1 MDAGHGLG
9 WAMSLKGLRPRFVV
23 VPTNGRACL
32 KDCLQAIAPQV
43 DSTIVVYTV
52 PWQDG
57 EIRPHAN
64 FGVALR
70 DVGPPNISRWWNQGL
85 EICAQ
90 VMNMSHDDFPATKS
104 DTPSRYDV
112 AILNDDVIVPS
123 GWFDAVSDGLRMY
136 DCVAACSGAP
146 NTSPVV
152 YRFPG
157 PVPLHTRLQGFA
169 FMLAGEK
176 NIRANEELRWYFSD
190 DYIDW
195 RARELGG
202 MVMVP
207 GYGVYHLYP
216 NEQMTGELHQFSAED
231 AAKFKEIWGVMPW

>member
-1 MDAGHGLG
+1 VNY
-9 WAMSLKGLRPRFVV
+9 KGLRPRFAVI
-23 VPTNGRACL
+23 PTNGRACL
-32 KDCLQAIAPQV
+32 KDCLMAIAPQV
-43 DSTIVVYTV
+43 DSTILVYTV

-57 EIRPHAN
+57 EVRPHPH

-70 DVGPPNISRWWNQGL
+70 DVGSPNISRWWNEGL
-85 EICAQ
+85 DICTQ
-90 VMNMSHDDFPATKS
+90 VMDMTEG
-104 DTPSRYDV
+104 DTPGRYDV
-112 AILNDDVIVPS
+112 AILNDDVIVPP
-123 GWFDAVSDGLRMY
+123 GWFDAVSDGMRMY
-136 DCVAACSGAP
+136 ECAAACSGAP
-146 NTSPVV
+146 NSSPVLLQ
-152 YRFPG
+152 RPG

-169 FMLAGEK
+169 FILAGEK
-176 NIRANEELRWYFSD
+176 GIRANEELRWYFSD

-207 GYGVYHLYP
+207 GHSVNHLYP

>member
-1 MDAGHGLG
+1 MVGAEQVNF
-9 WAMSLKGLRPRFVV
+9 KGLRPRFVI

-52 PWQDG
+52 PWKEG
-57 EIRPHAN
+57 EVRPHPN

-70 DVGPPNISRWWNQGL
+70 DVGTPNISRWWNQGL
-85 EICAQ
+85 EICTQ
-90 VMNMSHDDFPATKS
+90 VMRMSEGDP
-104 DTPSRYDV
+104 PGRYDV
-112 AILNDDVIVPS
+112 AIINDDVIVPE

-136 DCVAACSGAP
+136 DCAAACSGGP
-146 NTSPVV
+146 NTSPIVH
-152 YRFPG
+152 RAPG

-169 FMLAGEK
+169 FILAGEK
-176 NIRANEELRWYFSD
+176 NLRANEEMRWYFSD

-207 GYGVYHLYP
+207 GREVQHLHP

>member
-1 MDAGHGLG
+1 VNY
-9 WAMSLKGLRPRFVV
+9 KGLRPRFAVI
-23 VPTNGRACL
+23 PTNGRACL
-32 KDCLQAIAPQV
+32 KDCLMAISPQV
-43 DSTIVVYTV
+43 DSIILVYTV

-57 EIRPHAN
+57 EVRPHPH

-70 DVGPPNISRWWNQGL
+70 DVGSPNISRWWNEGL
-85 EICAQ
+85 DICTQ
-90 VMNMSHDDFPATKS
+90 VMDMTEG
-104 DTPSRYDV
+104 DTPGRYDV
-112 AILNDDVIVPS
+112 AILNDDVIVPP
-123 GWFDAVSDGLRMY
+123 GWFDAVSDGMRMY
-136 DCVAACSGAP
+136 ECAAACSGAP
-146 NTSPVV
+146 NSSPVLLQ
-152 YRFPG
+152 RPG

-169 FMLAGEK
+169 FILAGEK
-176 NIRANEELRWYFSD
+176 GIRANEELRWYFSD

-207 GYGVYHLYP
+207 GHSVNHLYP

>member
-1 MDAGHGLG
+1 MNY
-9 WAMSLKGLRPRFVV
+9 KGLRPRFAVI
-23 VPTNGRACL
+23 PTNGRACL
-32 KDCLQAIAPQV
+32 KDCLMAIAPQV
-43 DSTIVVYTV
+43 DSTILVYTV

-57 EIRPHAN
+57 EVRPHPH

-70 DVGPPNISRWWNQGL
+70 DVGSPNISRWWNEGL
-85 EICAQ
+85 DICTQ
-90 VMNMSHDDFPATKS
+90 VMDMTEG
-104 DTPSRYDV
+104 DTPGRYDV
-112 AILNDDVIVPS
+112 AILNDDVIVPP
-123 GWFDAVSDGLRMY
+123 GWFDAVSDGMRMY
-136 DCVAACSGAP
+136 ECAAACSGAP
-146 NTSPVV
+146 NSSPVLLQ
-152 YRFPG
+152 RPG

-169 FMLAGEK
+169 FILAGEK
-176 NIRANEELRWYFSD
+176 GIRANEELRWYFSD

-207 GYGVYHLYP
+207 GHSVNHLYP

>member
-1 MDAGHGLG
+1 M
-9 WAMSLKGLRPRFVV
+9 
-23 VPTNGRACL
+23 
-32 KDCLQAIAPQV
+32 AIAPQV
-43 DSTIVVYTV
+43 DSTILVYTV

-57 EIRPHAN
+57 EVRPHPH

-70 DVGPPNISRWWNQGL
+70 DIGSPNISRWWNKGL
-85 EICAQ
+85 EICTQ
-90 VMNMSHDDFPATKS
+90 VVNLADGDLPG
-104 DTPSRYDV
+104 RYDV
-112 AILNDDVIVPS
+112 AILNDDVIVPP
-123 GWFDAVSDGLRMY
+123 GWFDAVSDGMRMY
-136 DCVAACSGAP
+136 ECAAACSGAP
-146 NTSPVV
+146 NSSPVLLQ
-152 YRFPG
+152 RPG

-169 FMLAGEK
+169 FILAGEK
-176 NIRANEELRWYFSD
+176 GIRANEELRWYFSD

-207 GYGVYHLYP
+207 GHSVNHLYP

>member
-1 MDAGHGLG
+1 VNY
-9 WAMSLKGLRPRFVV
+9 KGLRPRFAVI
-23 VPTNGRACL
+23 PTNGRACL
-32 KDCLQAIAPQV
+32 KDCLMAIAPQV
-43 DSTIVVYTV
+43 DSTILVYTV

-57 EIRPHAN
+57 EVRPHPH

-70 DVGPPNISRWWNQGL
+70 DIGSPNISRWWNEGL
-85 EICAQ
+85 DICTQ
-90 VMNMSHDDFPATKS
+90 VMDMTEG
-104 DTPSRYDV
+104 DTPGRYDV
-112 AILNDDVIVPS
+112 AILNDDVIVPP
-123 GWFDAVSDGLRMY
+123 GWFDAVSDGMRMY
-136 DCVAACSGAP
+136 ECAAACSGAP
-146 NTSPVV
+146 SSSPVLLQ
-152 YRFPG
+152 RPG

-169 FMLAGEK
+169 FILAGEK
-176 NIRANEELRWYFSD
+176 GIRANEELRWYFSD

-207 GYGVYHLYP
+207 GHSVNHLYP

>member
-1 MDAGHGLG
+1 MNY
-9 WAMSLKGLRPRFVV
+9 KGLRPRFAVI
-23 VPTNGRACL
+23 PTNGRACL
-32 KDCLQAIAPQV
+32 KDCLMAISPQV
-43 DSTIVVYTV
+43 DSIILVYTV

-57 EIRPHAN
+57 EVRPHPH

-70 DVGPPNISRWWNQGL
+70 DVGSPNISRWWNEGL
-85 EICAQ
+85 DICTQ
-90 VMNMSHDDFPATKS
+90 VMDMTEG
-104 DTPSRYDV
+104 DTPGRYDV
-112 AILNDDVIVPS
+112 AILNDDVIVPP
-123 GWFDAVSDGLRMY
+123 GWFDAVSDGMRMY
-136 DCVAACSGAP
+136 ECAAACSGAP
-146 NTSPVV
+146 NSSPVLLQ
-152 YRFPG
+152 RPG

-169 FMLAGEK
+169 FILAGEK
-176 NIRANEELRWYFSD
+176 GIRANEELRWYFSD

-207 GYGVYHLYP
+207 GHSVNHLYP